1 MGESPVRVFIG
12 SSSEHFET
20 ARYLQSEL
28 EKFTGCEATC
38 WDQDVFRLST
48 YALESLGAAAQ
59 QSDFAV
65 LLATPDDT
73 TSKRG
78 RSAASPR
85 DNVIFELGLFM
96 GVLGRQRTFLV
107 ADRTD
112 QNLHLPSDFNGLTY
126 AWFKSRTDGN
136 IRAALNNPVLEVARE
151 IRALGARPA
160 AVSSST
166 SCSTDEH
173 ALTRELD
180 TLCENAAAQGW
191 RVRTRSAT
199 TLRLQDRKGAKHT
212 LSLSTPE
219 TTRVALREFVQH
231 LRADGLRVNRSI
243 RQPVGEF
250 HI

>member
-1 MGESPVRVFIG
+1 MRESPVRVFIG

-48 YALESLGAAAQ
+48 YALESISTAAQ

-78 RSAASPR
+78 LSEPSPR

-96 GVLGRQRTFLV
+96 GVLGRERTFLV

-112 QNLHLPSDFNGLTY
+112 QNLQLPSDFSGLTY
-126 AWFKSRTDGN
+126 AWFKSRTDEN
-136 IRAALNNPVLEVARE
+136 IRAALNNPVLEIARE
-151 IRALGARPA
+151 IKELGARPA
-160 AVSSST
+160 AVSSS
-166 SCSTDEH
+166 SSGSADEH
-173 ALTRELD
+173 ALSRELD
-180 TLCENAAAQGW
+180 TLCQNAVAQGW

-199 TLRLQDRKGAKHT
+199 TLRLQDRRGVKHT

-219 TTRVALREFVQH
+219 TARVALREFVH
-231 LRADGLRVNRSI
+231 RLRANGLRVNRSI